1 MEEYGVTPRQMIEV
15 KALMGDTSD
24 NISGVKGIGEK
35 TALNLIKQEGN
46 VDTLYARLADIK
58 LTPPSVQSLKQAIRT
73 Q

>member
-35 TALNLIKQEGN
+35 TALSLIKQEGD
-46 VDTLYARLADIK
+46 VKTLY
-58 LTPPSVQSLKQAIRT
+58 
-73 Q
+73 